1 MNQQKSE
8 NIKGIWYAV
17 GAFAIWGFLPLYWKS
32 MNMVPSTQILAHRIF
47 WSFLFIS
54 IFLSMKK
61 RWSEVREVF
70 SFMKNKFTSGCSAA
84 ILGVNWF
91 IYIWAVNAN
100 HIVETSMGYF
110 ISPLINV
117 VLGLLV
123 FRERLTFWQGLSVCI
138 AFIGVFYLAFQY
150 GKIPWIALSLAVSF
164 ALYALLRKIA
174 HVGSTI
180 GLFAETASLT
190 PIALTYIFFQHFH
203 GNGAFGRS
211 PVYINFFLAGSGIV
225 TALSL
230 IWFAHGARR
239 IPLSTVGFIQYL
251 APSLNLFIGAVV
263 FKEPFTVTHLMSFGC
278 IWGAL
283 IIYSLSH
290 TSLLPKFQLQKPKYL
305 RKKG

>member
-1 MNQQKSE
+1 MYQKKSE
-8 NIKGIWYAV
+8 NIIGIWYAV
-17 GAFAIWGFLPLYWKS
+17 GAFTIWGFLPLYWKS
-32 MNMVPSTQILAHRIF
+32 MNMIPSPQILAHRIF
-47 WSFLFIS
+47 WSFLFTS
-54 IFLSMKK
+54 LFLSMKK
-61 RWSEVREVF
+61 RWPEVREAF
-70 SFMKNKFTSGCSAA
+70 SLRRNKFTSLCSAA

-117 VLGLLV
+117 MLGLIV
-123 FRERLTFWQGLSVCI
+123 FRERLTFWQGLSVSI
-138 AFIGVFYLAFQY
+138 AFIGVFYLTLQY
-150 GKIPWIALSLAVSF
+150 GNIPWIAISLAMTF
-164 ALYALLRKIA
+164 AVYALLRKIA

-180 GLFAETASLT
+180 GLLAETAALT
-190 PIALTYIFFQHFH
+190 PIALTYIFFQHLH

-251 APSLNLFIGAVV
+251 APTLNLFIGVVV
-263 FKEPFTVTHLMSFGC
+263 FKEPFTAIHLISLAVSGEHSSPIHSLTHLF
-278 IWGAL
+278 
-283 IIYSLSH
+283 YRN
-290 TSLLPKFQLQKPKYL
+290 FEY
-305 RKKG
+305 